1 MCNESQFVQSPLAGM
16 LSLLIPSYN
25 EGACIYD
32 NLLIIEQ
39 QVCSL
44 AEAYEII
51 VINDGSTDN
60 TEAEIQKA
68 CAEHARIRMIS
79 YPQNMGKG
87 YALRQGTESAAG
99 DYIAFCDADLELA
112 PIQLADFIL
121 RMREG
126 NADVVIG
133 SKMHRDSK
141 VNYPLIRRIYS
152 YGYYFLLLFLFRLQ
166 LLDTQSG
173 MKLFKAEVL
182 KPVMRQI
189 LVKRF
194 AFDIEI
200 LAIINS
206 RGYRILSAPIE
217 VKFKREAFG
226 RLGWKDIRNML
237 VDTLAVFYRLKILH
251 YYDRAQST
259 QNDGEGQQA

>member
-1 MCNESQFVQSPLAGM
+1 MRNEPPPVQNPLPGM

-25 EGACIYD
+25 EGACIYE
-32 NLLIIEQ
+32 NLLSIEE

-44 AEAYEII
+44 AEDYEII
-51 VINDGSTDN
+51 VINDGSLDQ
-60 TEAEIQKA
+60 TEAEIRRA
-68 CAEHARIRMIS
+68 CARHAKIRMIS

-99 DYIAFCDADLELA
+99 DFIAFCDADLELA
-112 PIQLADFIL
+112 PVQLGDFIL
-121 RMREG
+121 RMREE

-152 YGYYFLLLFLFRLQ
+152 YGYYFLLLCLFRLQ

-173 MKLFKAEVL
+173 MKLFKADVL

-206 RGYRILSAPIE
+206 RGYRIISAPIE

-226 RLGWKDIRNML
+226 RL
-237 VDTLAVFYRLKILH
+237 H
-251 YYDRAQST
+251 YYDRPQAA
-259 QNDGEGQQA
+259 QNDGEEQQA